1 MHELELEGVRLEV
14 PSNVPVMMLREIEA
28 PRRVLPIYIG
38 GPEASAIHTA
48 LEGLEP
54 PRPLTH
60 DLAIDLLEAANSRV
74 ERIVV
79 TEVREATYFAD
90 VVLSSDNGQKVV
102 SARPSD
108 AVALALRS
116 GSPIFA
122 DDDLLDEVGR
132 IVPEDEPSGPESED
146 QGIPEVDQ
154 TAIIDEFRDFIDSIN
169 PEDFTD

>member
-1 MHELELEGVRLEV
+1 MEIVGVRLEM
-14 PSNVPVMMLREIEA
+14 PANAPVLVMREQGGL
-28 PRRVLPIYIG
+28 RRVMTIYIG

-154 TAIIDEFRDFIDSIN
+154 TAIIDEFRDFIDSIK